1 MSDVKV
7 FPRSNGYRDHF
18 DNTFHPDDQ
27 EDLFQASPE
36 DLKKLSEEIGTRQD
50 YMERVREKYGKGR

>member
-7 FPRSNGYRDHF
+7 FPRSNNYRDHF
-18 DNTFHPDDQ
+18 DNIFHPDDQ

-36 DLKKLSEEIGTRQD
+36 DLKKLSEEIGIRQD